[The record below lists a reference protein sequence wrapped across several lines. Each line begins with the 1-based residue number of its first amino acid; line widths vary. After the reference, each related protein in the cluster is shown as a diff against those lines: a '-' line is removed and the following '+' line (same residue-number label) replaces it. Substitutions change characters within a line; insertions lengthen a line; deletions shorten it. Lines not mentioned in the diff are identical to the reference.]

1 MSIDIKLVSQLREKT
16 GAGLGDCKAA
26 LEEAG
31 GDLDKAVEI
40 MRKKGEIKAA
50 KKADRAVKEGVI
62 ALSGDSKK
70 CAIVALACETD
81 FVSRTDDFKNTVKS
95 FADQLLTLSNPD
107 EFKTWAEGQLKELVM
122 KIGENMQLAG
132 FGIYEGEVIGR
143 YIHSNGKVAGICVLA
158 GGSEAVAND
167 VAMQIAAMN
176 PRWLEP
182 SAVDPAVIEKEKEI
196 YREQLKGENKP
207 EQIWDK
213 IIDGKLN
220 KFYEDN
226 CLLNQVF
233 IKDDSKK
240 IKDLLGEAKVTAWAR
255 YILEAA
261 PATNC

>member
-1 MSIDIKLVSQLREKT
+1 MTIDIKLVSQLREKT
-16 GAGLGDCKAA
+16 GAGLADCKAA

-31 GDLDKAVEI
+31 GNLDQAVEI

-50 KKADRAVKEGVI
+50 KKADRAVKEGWI
-62 ALSGDSKK
+62 AIAGDNRK

-95 FADQLLTLSNPD
+95 FADQLLSSGNQD
-107 EFKTWAEGQLKELVM
+107 EFKSWAETQLKELVM

-132 FGIYEGEVIGR
+132 YGVYEGEMIGR
-143 YIHSNGKVAGICVLA
+143 YIHVNGKVAGICVVSGA
-158 GGSEAVAND
+158 SEEAASD
-167 VAMQIAAMN
+167 IAMQIAAMN

-182 SAVDPAVIEKEKEI
+182 AAVDAAVIDKEKEI
-196 YREQLKGENKP
+196 YREQLKSENKP

-213 IIDGKLN
+213 IIEGKLN

-240 IKDLLGEAKVTAWAR
+240 IKDLLGEGKITAWAR
-255 YILEAA
+255 YVLEAA
-261 PATNC
+261 PAAN